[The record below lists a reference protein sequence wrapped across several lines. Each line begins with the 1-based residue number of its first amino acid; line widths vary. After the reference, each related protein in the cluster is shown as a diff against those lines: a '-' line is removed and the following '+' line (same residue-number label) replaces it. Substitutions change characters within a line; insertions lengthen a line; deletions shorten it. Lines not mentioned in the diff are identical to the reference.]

1 MMLGSNHMPELML
14 VRHGETEWSR
24 SGRHTGLTDIPLTPE
39 GEKQAEAVALLLA
52 GREFAL
58 ALVSPLGRARHTAEL
73 AHVTG
78 GDIEP
83 DLVEWDY
90 GSYEGITTDRI
101 RESVPGWSLWRDGV
115 LPGDADHPG
124 ESIVDVG
131 RRADR
136 VLARVRPVLAAGHD
150 ALLVAH
156 GHLLRVLTAR
166 WLGLPPEDGR
176 LFRLETARL
185 STLGY
190 ERGEPVLLSWNI
202 S

>member
-1 MMLGSNHMPELML
+1 MGELML

-39 GEKQAEAVALLLA
+39 GEAQAKAAGALLA
-52 GREFAL
+52 GRGFGL
-58 ALVSPLGRARHTAEL
+58 ALVSPLTRARHTAEL
-73 AHVTG
+73 AGITG
-78 GDIEP
+78 TRIDP

-90 GSYEGITTDRI
+90 GGYEGITTDEI
-101 RESVPGWSLWRDGV
+101 RETVPGWYLWRDGV
-115 LPGDADHPG
+115 IPGNAEHPG
-124 ESIVDVG
+124 ESIADVG
-131 RRADR
+131 RRVDR
-136 VLARVRPVLAAGHD
+136 VLDRVRPVLASGQD
-150 ALLVAH
+150 AVLVAH

-190 ERGEPVLLSWNI
+190 EREEPVMLGWNLS
-202 S
+202 